1 MSSKKCGSSCLPRPG
16 YSTMPV
22 ISWSVVLRKELSMPY
37 SNSAVIDRDGY
48 IVEPLPE
55 VAEFNL

>member
-1 MSSKKCGSSCLPRPG
+1 
-16 YSTMPV
+16 MPV

-37 SNSAVIDRDGY
+37 SNSAVIERDGY